1 MKKIALLFVI
11 ILCIAFTS
19 CVGKGETSDLS
30 DVVSAVKKDEYYLGF
45 GFLPEEA
52 GEDVTFGATFAAVV
66 TDTDGK
72 IICCTVDQLEA
83 KADTNAITEN
93 IGYTFKTKNML
104 GDDYGMKS
112 ASPIGK
118 EWYEQA
124 QAFAEYCKGKTVSV
138 LESSLGGDGKIADLQ
153 ASCTVK
159 TADLV
164 RAVKSAVKNT
174 GKTFTAEGNIKI
186 GLSVNC
192 VLSSA
197 SYESKDGQDG
207 KAVYGITMAATA
219 VDKDG
224 KVYGG
229 YIDEAEVE
237 YIFDADGKNIT
248 QKGYLP
254 LSKQTLGNDYGMK
267 TASPIGKE
275 WYEQARAF
283 ADYCVGKTGEQ
294 IVSAVGEKGR
304 VPDLQASCTV
314 ESSGFAAEMKKAVEK
329 AR

>member
-11 ILCIAFTS
+11 ILCIALTS
-19 CVGKGETSDLS
+19 CVGKGDSSDTS

-52 GEDVTFGATFAAVV
+52 GEDVTFGAAFAAVV

-124 QAFAEYCKGKTVSV
+124 QSFADYCKGKTVNV
-138 LESSLGGDGKIADLQ
+138 LEGSLDGDGKIADLQ
-153 ASCTVK
+153 ASCTVN

-164 RAVKSAVKNT
+164 RAVKSAVKKY
-174 GKTFTAEGNIKI
+174 GK
-186 GLSVNC
+186 GLYRRGEYKNRSFGKLRA
-192 VLSSA
+192 VLR
-197 SYESKDGQDG
+197 
-207 KAVYGITMAATA
+207 
-219 VDKDG
+219 
-224 KVYGG
+224 
-229 YIDEAEVE
+229 
-237 YIFDADGKNIT
+237 F
-248 QKGYLP
+248 L
-254 LSKQTLGNDYGMK
+254 
-267 TASPIGKE
+267 
-275 WYEQARAF
+275 
-283 ADYCVGKTGEQ
+283 
-294 IVSAVGEKGR
+294 
-304 VPDLQASCTV
+304 
-314 ESSGFAAEMKKAVEK
+314 
-329 AR
+329 

>member
-1 MKKIALLFVI
+1 M
-11 ILCIAFTS
+11 
-19 CVGKGETSDLS
+19 
-30 DVVSAVKKDEYYLGF
+30 
-45 GFLPEEA
+45 
-52 GEDVTFGATFAAVV
+52 
-66 TDTDGK
+66 
-72 IICCTVDQLEA
+72 
-83 KADTNAITEN
+83 
-93 IGYTFKTKNML
+93 
-104 GDDYGMKS
+104 
-112 ASPIGK
+112 
-118 EWYEQA
+118 
-124 QAFAEYCKGKTVSV
+124 
-138 LESSLGGDGKIADLQ
+138 
-153 ASCTVK
+153 
-159 TADLV
+159 
-164 RAVKSAVKNT
+164 
-174 GKTFTAEGNIKI
+174 
-186 GLSVNC
+186 
-192 VLSSA
+192 LSSA

-254 LSKQTLGNDYGMK
+254 VTKQTLGNDYGMK
-267 TASPIGKE
+267 SASPIGKE

-294 IVSAVGEKGR
+294 IFSAVDEKGR